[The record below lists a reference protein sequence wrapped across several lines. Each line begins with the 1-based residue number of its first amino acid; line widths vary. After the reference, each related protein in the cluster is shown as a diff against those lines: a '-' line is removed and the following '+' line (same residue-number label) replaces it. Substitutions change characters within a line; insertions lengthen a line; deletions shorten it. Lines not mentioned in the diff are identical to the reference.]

1 MHGAPSKGEGV
12 LPGSGIGGACPANP
26 DYSTRGSD
34 VVVVAEIGIMDVE
47 RGAAGG
53 ALADSALLQQSVRGG
68 VNFDKN
74 GGSAIIGADDEGCSI
89 GDIDK
94 RRGDDTVAGSA
105 STNGKRRQHACR
117 SIDLV

>member
-1 MHGAPSKGEGV
+1 MHGAPGELEGV

-26 DYSTRGSD
+26 YYATRGSD

-47 RGAAGG
+47 CGAAGG
-53 ALADSALLQQSVRGG
+53 TLADSALRHLKHTVGIG
-68 VNFDKN
+68 FDKN
-74 GGSAIIGADDEGCSI
+74 GGSAIIGADDEGCSV

-105 STNGKRRQHACR
+105 STNGKR
-117 SIDLV
+117 